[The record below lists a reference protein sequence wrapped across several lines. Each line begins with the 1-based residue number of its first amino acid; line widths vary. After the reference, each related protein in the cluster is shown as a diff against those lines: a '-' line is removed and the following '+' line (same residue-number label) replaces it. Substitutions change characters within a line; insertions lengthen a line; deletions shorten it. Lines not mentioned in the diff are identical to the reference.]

1 MNSKLNQDEL
11 LSLFL
16 DNEMDHNQLNNFLEE
31 LKTNSTLKEK
41 YKTYVEIDNAVNSLS
56 QMNQRKRSNIF
67 HILKYRAQKHSKIV
81 SALAAT
87 IILSIGIVSTNIV
100 EFKSNNYLIAD
111 AVSSVEAQTQFEL
124 VNDELIQHVI
134 YLTMSDL
141 AMKNDLVNPNWLP
154 VGFVRNPKKLN
165 EFTNGDEAFAV
176 HIEKNYIN
184 LDQPKY
190 WVNDDD
196 VIYLHPLKD
205 GRLVSIVGNIR
216 PDLANKVLIS
226 LDK

>member
-16 DNEMDHNQLNNFLEE
+16 DNEMDHNQLNKFLEE

-216 PDLANKVLIS
+216 PDLANRVLIS

>member
-16 DNEMDHNQLNNFLEE
+16 DNEMDHNQLNKFLEE

>member
-1 MNSKLNQDEL
+1 
-11 LSLFL
+11 
-16 DNEMDHNQLNNFLEE
+16 MDHDQLNEFLEE

>member
-16 DNEMDHNQLNNFLEE
+16 DNEMDHDQLNEFLEE

-56 QMNQRKRSNIF
+56 QMNQQKRSNIF

-87 IILSIGIVSTNIV
+87 IILSIGIVSTNII

-141 AMKNDLVNPNWLP
+141 AMKNDSVNPNWLP

>member
-16 DNEMDHNQLNNFLEE
+16 DDEMDNDQLNEFLEE
-31 LKTNSTLKEK
+31 LKTNSSLKEK
-41 YKTYVEIDNAVNSLS
+41 YKTYIEIDNAVNSLS
-56 QMNQRKRSNIF
+56 EIYQRKRSNIF
-67 HILKYRAQKHSKIV
+67 HIIKYRAQKPSKIISV
-81 SALAAT
+81 LAAT
-87 IILSIGIVSTNIV
+87 IILSIGIVSSNVIG
-100 EFKSNNYLIAD
+100 FKSNNYLIAN
-111 AVSSVEAQTQFEL
+111 AVSSIEAQSQFEL

-141 AMKNDLVNPNWLP
+141 TMKNDLVNPNWLP

-165 EFTNGDEAFAV
+165 EFSNGDDTFAV
-176 HIEKNYIN
+176 LIEKNYLG

-190 WVNDDD
+190 WVNDND

>member
-16 DNEMDHNQLNNFLEE
+16 DNELDHDQLNEFLEE
-31 LKTNSTLKEK
+31 LKANSTLKEK
-41 YKTYVEIDNAVNSLS
+41 YKTYIEIDNSVNSLT
-56 QMNQRKRSNIF
+56 QIYQRKRSSIF

-87 IILSIGIVSTNIV
+87 IILSIGILSTNTI

-216 PDLANKVLIS
+216 PDLANRVLIS

>member
-16 DNEMDHNQLNNFLEE
+16 DNEMDHDQLNKFLEE

-67 HILKYRAQKHSKIV
+67 HILKYRARKHSKIV

-87 IILSIGIVSTNIV
+87 IILSIGIVSTNII

>member
-16 DNEMDHNQLNNFLEE
+16 DNEMDHDQLNKFLEE

-41 YKTYVEIDNAVNSLS
+41 YKTYVEVDNAVNSLS

-87 IILSIGIVSTNIV
+87 IILSIGIVSTNII

>member
-16 DNEMDHNQLNNFLEE
+16 DNEMDHDQLNEFLEE

-87 IILSIGIVSTNIV
+87 IILSIGIVSTNII

-216 PDLANKVLIS
+216 PDLANRVLIS

>member
-16 DNEMDHNQLNNFLEE
+16 DNEMDHDQLNKFLEE

-41 YKTYVEIDNAVNSLS
+41 YKTYVEIDNAVNSLT
-56 QMNQRKRSNIF
+56 QIYQRKRSSIF

-87 IILSIGIVSTNIV
+87 IILSIGILSTNTI

-216 PDLANKVLIS
+216 PDLANRVLIS

>member
-16 DNEMDHNQLNNFLEE
+16 DDEMDHDQLNKFLDE
-31 LKTNSTLKEK
+31 LKTNSSLKEK
-41 YKTYVEIDNAVNSLS
+41 YKTYIEIDNAVNSLS
-56 QMNQRKRSNIF
+56 EMYQRKRSNIF
-67 HILKYRAQKHSKIV
+67 HIIKYRTQKHSKIV
-81 SALAAT
+81 SVLAAT
-87 IILSIGIVSTNIV
+87 IILSIGIFSTNVIG
-100 EFKSNNYLIAD
+100 FKSNNYLIAN
-111 AVSSVEAQTQFEL
+111 AVSSVEAKAQFEL

-141 AMKNDLVNPNWLP
+141 TMKNDLVNPNWLP

-165 EFTNGDEAFAV
+165 EFTNGDDTFAV
-176 HIEKNYIN
+176 HIEKNYLG

-190 WVNDDD
+190 WVNDND

>member
-16 DNEMDHNQLNNFLEE
+16 DNEMDHDQLNEFLEE

-87 IILSIGIVSTNIV
+87 IILSIGIVTTNTI

-216 PDLANKVLIS
+216 PDLANRVLIS

>member
-16 DNEMDHNQLNNFLEE
+16 DNEMDHDQLNKFLEE

-67 HILKYRAQKHSKIV
+67 HILKYRAQKHSKFV

-87 IILSIGIVSTNIV
+87 IILSIGIVSTNII

-111 AVSSVEAQTQFEL
+111 AVSSAEAQTQFEL

-216 PDLANKVLIS
+216 PDLANRVLIS

>member
-16 DNEMDHNQLNNFLEE
+16 DDEMDNDQLNEFLEE
-31 LKTNSTLKEK
+31 LKTNSSLKEK
-41 YKTYVEIDNAVNSLS
+41 YKTYIEIDNAVNSLS
-56 QMNQRKRSNIF
+56 EIYQRKRSNIF
-67 HILKYRAQKHSKIV
+67 HIIKYRTQKHSKIISV
-81 SALAAT
+81 LAAT
-87 IILSIGIVSTNIV
+87 IILSIGIVSSNVIG
-100 EFKSNNYLIAD
+100 FKSNNYLIAN
-111 AVSSVEAQTQFEL
+111 AVSSIEAQSQFEL

-141 AMKNDLVNPNWLP
+141 TMKNDMVNPNWLP

-165 EFTNGDEAFAV
+165 EFSNGDDTFAV
-176 HIEKNYIN
+176 LIEKNYLG

-190 WVNDDD
+190 WVNDND

-226 LDK
+226 LD

>member
-16 DNEMDHNQLNNFLEE
+16 DNEMDHDQLNKFLEE

>member
-1 MNSKLNQDEL
+1 
-11 LSLFL
+11 
-16 DNEMDHNQLNNFLEE
+16 MDHDQLNEFLEE

-41 YKTYVEIDNAVNSLS
+41 YKTYIEIDNAVNSLT
-56 QMNQRKRSNIF
+56 QIYQRKRSSIF

-87 IILSIGIVSTNIV
+87 IILSIGIVTTNTI

-216 PDLANKVLIS
+216 PDLANRVLIS

>member
-16 DNEMDHNQLNNFLEE
+16 DDEMDNDQLNEFLEE
-31 LKTNSTLKEK
+31 LKTNSSLKEK
-41 YKTYVEIDNAVNSLS
+41 YKTYIEIDNAVNSLS
-56 QMNQRKRSNIF
+56 EIYQRKRSNIF
-67 HILKYRAQKHSKIV
+67 HIIKYRTQKHSKIV
-81 SALAAT
+81 SVLAAT
-87 IILSIGIVSTNIV
+87 IILSIGIVSSNVIG
-100 EFKSNNYLIAD
+100 FKSNNYLIAN
-111 AVSSVEAQTQFEL
+111 AVSSIEAQSQFEL

-141 AMKNDLVNPNWLP
+141 TMKNDLVNPNWLP

-165 EFTNGDEAFAV
+165 EFSNGDDTFAV
-176 HIEKNYIN
+176 LIEKNYLG

-190 WVNDDD
+190 WVNDND

>member
-16 DNEMDHNQLNNFLEE
+16 DNELDHDQLNEFLEE
-31 LKTNSTLKEK
+31 LKANSTLKEK

-87 IILSIGIVSTNIV
+87 IILSIGIVTTNTI

-216 PDLANKVLIS
+216 PDLANRVLIS

>member
-16 DNEMDHNQLNNFLEE
+16 DNEMNHDQLSKFLEE

-56 QMNQRKRSNIF
+56 QMNQQKRSNIF

-87 IILSIGIVSTNIV
+87 IILSIGIFSTNII

>member
-16 DNEMDHNQLNNFLEE
+16 DDEMDNDQLNEFLEE
-31 LKTNSTLKEK
+31 LKTNSSLKEK
-41 YKTYVEIDNAVNSLS
+41 YKTYIEIDNAVNSLS
-56 QMNQRKRSNIF
+56 EIYQRKRSNIF
-67 HILKYRAQKHSKIV
+67 HIIKYRTQKHSKIISV
-81 SALAAT
+81 LAAT
-87 IILSIGIVSTNIV
+87 IILSIGIVSSNVIG
-100 EFKSNNYLIAD
+100 FKSNNYLIAN
-111 AVSSVEAQTQFEL
+111 AVSSIEAQSQFEL

-141 AMKNDLVNPNWLP
+141 TMKNDLVNPNWLP

-165 EFTNGDEAFAV
+165 EFSNGDDTFAV
-176 HIEKNYIN
+176 LIEKNYLG

-190 WVNDDD
+190 WVNDND

>member
-87 IILSIGIVSTNIV
+87 IILSIGIVSTNII

>member
-16 DNEMDHNQLNNFLEE
+16 DNEMDHDQLNKFLEE

-111 AVSSVEAQTQFEL
+111 AVSSAEAQTQFEL

>member
-16 DNEMDHNQLNNFLEE
+16 DNELDHDQLNEFLEE
-31 LKTNSTLKEK
+31 LKANSTLKEK
-41 YKTYVEIDNAVNSLS
+41 YKTYIEIDNAVNSLT
-56 QMNQRKRSNIF
+56 QIYQRKRSSIF

-216 PDLANKVLIS
+216 PDLANRVLIS

>member
-16 DNEMDHNQLNNFLEE
+16 DNEMDHNQLNKFLEE

-87 IILSIGIVSTNIV
+87 IILSIGIVSTNII

-216 PDLANKVLIS
+216 PDLANRVLIS

>member
-16 DNEMDHNQLNNFLEE
+16 DNEMNHDQLSKFLEE

-56 QMNQRKRSNIF
+56 QMNQQKRSNIF

-87 IILSIGIVSTNIV
+87 IILSIGIVSTNII

-205 GRLVSIVGNIR
+205 GRLVSIVGNIK

>member
-16 DNEMDHNQLNNFLEE
+16 DNELDHDQLNEFLEE
-31 LKTNSTLKEK
+31 LKANSTLKEK
-41 YKTYVEIDNAVNSLS
+41 YKTYIEIDNAVNSLT
-56 QMNQRKRSNIF
+56 QIYQRKRSSIF

-87 IILSIGIVSTNIV
+87 IILSIGILSTNTI

-216 PDLANKVLIS
+216 PDLANRVLIS

>member
-16 DNEMDHNQLNNFLEE
+16 DNEMNHDQLSKFLEE

-56 QMNQRKRSNIF
+56 QMNQQKRSNIF
-67 HILKYRAQKHSKIV
+67 KIV

-87 IILSIGIVSTNIV
+87 IILSIGIVSTNII

-141 AMKNDLVNPNWLP
+141 AMKNDSVNPNWLP

-205 GRLVSIVGNIR
+205 GRLVSIVGNIK

>member
-16 DNEMDHNQLNNFLEE
+16 DNEMDHNQLNKFLEE

-87 IILSIGIVSTNIV
+87 IILSIGIVSTNII

-141 AMKNDLVNPNWLP
+141 TMKNDLVNPNWLP

-196 VIYLHPLKD
+196 VIYLHPLKH

>member
-16 DNEMDHNQLNNFLEE
+16 DNEMDHNQLNKFLEE

-141 AMKNDLVNPNWLP
+141 AMKNDSVNPNWLP

-216 PDLANKVLIS
+216 PDLANRVLIS

>member
-16 DNEMDHNQLNNFLEE
+16 DDEMDNDQLNEFLEE
-31 LKTNSTLKEK
+31 LKTNSSLKEK
-41 YKTYVEIDNAVNSLS
+41 YKTYIEIDNAVSSLS
-56 QMNQRKRSNIF
+56 EMYQRKRSNIF
-67 HILKYRAQKHSKIV
+67 HIIKYRTQKHSKIV
-81 SALAAT
+81 SVLAAT
-87 IILSIGIVSTNIV
+87 IILSIGIFSTNVIG
-100 EFKSNNYLIAD
+100 FKSNNYLIAN
-111 AVSSVEAQTQFEL
+111 AVSSVEAKAQFEL

-141 AMKNDLVNPNWLP
+141 TMKNDLVNPNWLP

-165 EFTNGDEAFAV
+165 EFSNGDDTFAV
-176 HIEKNYIN
+176 HIEKNYLG

-190 WVNDDD
+190 WVNDND

>member
-16 DNEMDHNQLNNFLEE
+16 DNEMNHDQLSKFLEE

-56 QMNQRKRSNIF
+56 QMNQQKRSNIF

>member
-16 DNEMDHNQLNNFLEE
+16 DNELDHDQLNEFLEE
-31 LKTNSTLKEK
+31 LKANSTLKEK
-41 YKTYVEIDNAVNSLS
+41 YKTYIEIDNAVNSLT
-56 QMNQRKRSNIF
+56 QIYQRKRSSIF

-87 IILSIGIVSTNIV
+87 IILSIGILSTNTI

-205 GRLVSIVGNIR
+205 GRLVRIVGNIR

>member
-16 DNEMDHNQLNNFLEE
+16 DNEMDHDQLNKFLEE

-81 SALAAT
+81 SALAAS
-87 IILSIGIVSTNIV
+87 IILSIGIVSTNTI

-216 PDLANKVLIS
+216 PDLANRVLIS

>member
-16 DNEMDHNQLNNFLEE
+16 DNEMDHDQLNEFLEE
-31 LKTNSTLKEK
+31 LKTNITLKEK
-41 YKTYVEIDNAVNSLS
+41 YKTYVGIDNAVNSLS

-67 HILKYRAQKHSKIV
+67 HILKYRAQKHSKMV

-87 IILSIGIVSTNIV
+87 IILSIGIVSTNII

-176 HIEKNYIN
+176 HIEKNYLN

>member
-1 MNSKLNQDEL
+1 
-11 LSLFL
+11 
-16 DNEMDHNQLNNFLEE
+16 MDHNQLNNFLEE

-87 IILSIGIVSTNIV
+87 IILSIGIVSTNII

>member
-16 DNEMDHNQLNNFLEE
+16 DNELDHDQLNEFLEE
-31 LKTNSTLKEK
+31 LKANSTLKEK
-41 YKTYVEIDNAVNSLS
+41 YKTYIEIDNAVNSLT
-56 QMNQRKRSNIF
+56 QIYQRKRSSIF

-87 IILSIGIVSTNIV
+87 IILSIGILSTNTI

>member
-16 DNEMDHNQLNNFLEE
+16 DDEMDNDQLNEFLEE
-31 LKTNSTLKEK
+31 LKTNSSLKEK
-41 YKTYVEIDNAVNSLS
+41 YKTYIEIDNAVNSLS
-56 QMNQRKRSNIF
+56 EIYQRKRSNIF
-67 HILKYRAQKHSKIV
+67 HIIKYRTQKHSKIISV
-81 SALAAT
+81 LAAT
-87 IILSIGIVSTNIV
+87 IILSIGIVSSNVIG
-100 EFKSNNYLIAD
+100 FKSNNYLIAN
-111 AVSSVEAQTQFEL
+111 AVSSIEAQSQFEL

-141 AMKNDLVNPNWLP
+141 TMKNDLVNPNWLP

-165 EFTNGDEAFAV
+165 EFSNGDDTFAV
-176 HIEKNYIN
+176 LIEKNYLG
-184 LDQPKY
+184 LDQPRY
-190 WVNDDD
+190 WVNDND